1 MGRVAEVM
9 VLAALITVQ
18 GVGSAWADTP
28 VQCMAE
34 AIEHEAGNQP
44 LLGKLAVGVVIKNR
58 KKDPRWPGTIC
69 EVVRQGHFLTGRLAL
84 NVCQF
89 SFWCDGRLEKAGEES
104 MILAKLILDSNLE
117 IEGLTSATHYH
128 ADYVYPKWRSKV
140 VCQTQIGAHIFC
152 ATKQ

>member
-1 MGRVAEVM
+1 MGRVAVGM
-9 VLAALITVQ
+9 VLAALLTVQ

-58 KKDPRWPGTIC
+58 QKDPRWPDTIC

-104 MILAKLILDSNLE
+104 MILARLILDSDLE

-128 ADYVYPKWRSKV
+128 ADYVYPIWRSQV
-140 VCQTQIGAHIFC
+140 VCETQIGAHIFC
-152 ATKQ
+152 TTKQ

>member
-1 MGRVAEVM
+1 MGRIAGVIVG
-9 VLAALITVQ
+9 AALITVQ
-18 GVGSAWADTP
+18 GAASAWADTP

-58 KKDPRWPGTIC
+58 QKDPRWPDTIC
-69 EVVRQGHFLTGRLAL
+69 EVVRQGHFLTGRLSRD
-84 NVCQF
+84 VCQF
-89 SFWCDGRLEKAGEES
+89 SFYCDGRLEKAGEES
-104 MILAKLILDSNLE
+104 IILAKLILDSNLE

-128 ADYVYPKWRSKV
+128 ADYVYPRWRSQV
-140 VCQTQIGAHIFC
+140 VCKTQIGAHIFC